1 MYKEGKNMLTCTL
14 GEKVY
19 TIPYV
24 RAQALREIARPMEI
38 IRRAEEP
45 LPSPSGTPSPDRGRA
60 DDPAAFGRDL
70 DVLVNWFCVLFGG
83 QFTASEVYEL
93 YPADRLT
100 HDITLAV
107 LAVSQRISEALT
119 AFPTTAA
126 GRGKKAE

>member
-1 MYKEGKNMLTCTL
+1 MLTCTL

-45 LPSPSGTPSPDRGRA
+45 LPSPDRGRT

>member
-1 MYKEGKNMLTCTL
+1 MLTCTL

-38 IRRAEEP
+38 IRRAEDA
-45 LPSPSGTPSPDRGRA
+45 S
-60 DDPAAFGRDL
+60 DPAAFGRDL

-83 QFTASEVYEL
+83 QFTASDVYEL

-126 GRGKKAE
+126 GRTEAEKK